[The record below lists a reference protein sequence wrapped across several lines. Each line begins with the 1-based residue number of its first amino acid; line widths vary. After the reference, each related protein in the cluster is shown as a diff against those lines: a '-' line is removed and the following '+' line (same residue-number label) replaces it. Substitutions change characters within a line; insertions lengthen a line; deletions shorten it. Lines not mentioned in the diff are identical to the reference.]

1 MNRIVSNRLLQ
12 NCVAALV
19 VLFFF
24 GVSMSAQ
31 DSRPTSRSSEEPSE
45 VRRLE
50 DAWKEAKKLHDKKLK
65 EATTGPE
72 RAELIRHPPDAEA
85 WHPKFWA
92 IVDRDP
98 GSADAFDALLVI
110 LKNAEGDEELRAVE
124 HLATRHSAA
133 VDFARLPK
141 ILAARSTPLTQKSVE
156 RLIGDIADRKFA
168 AWLAVDL
175 ARRLT
180 TASYVDMSE
189 ESQTARKE
197 AIRLWTRCRDE
208 FADAETSH
216 FPAEKTKDVAG
227 GYLFELE
234 HLALG
239 MKAPELIGTD
249 AENSKFAISDYR
261 GKVLCLIFWGFW
273 AGNYKTFRADEWVL
287 VDRYQNSPFG
297 LVGINTD
304 KDKKRIARAIVG
316 QDINWRIVLDGRNG
330 PLSTRWNI
338 RELPALFL
346 IDHEGV
352 IRRRD
357 VYDGDLY
364 DSIEALLAEAKA
376 ALEKTE

>member
-1 MNRIVSNRLLQ
+1 MITFLSSRNVSSGVALLLT
-12 NCVAALV
+12 V
-19 VLFFF
+19 FMID
-24 GVSMSAQ
+24 VSVIAQ
-31 DSRPTSRSSEEPSE
+31 DSRPTSGPTE

-50 DAWKEAKKLHDKKLK
+50 DEWSAAKKLHDQKLK
-65 EATTGPE
+65 AASTGAE

-85 WHPKFWA
+85 WNPKFWA

-98 GSADAFDALLVI
+98 KSGDAFDALLVI
-110 LKNAEGDEELRAVE
+110 LKNAEGDEETRAIDALTM
-124 HLATRHSAA
+124 HHRAA
-133 VDFARLPK
+133 PDFSRLPK
-141 ILAARSTPLTQKSVE
+141 ILAGRSTALAPASVE
-156 RLIGDIADRKFA
+156 RLIDSVADRKFA

-175 ARRLT
+175 ARRFT
-180 TASYVDMSE
+180 TASYADMSE
-189 ESQTARKE
+189 ESQAARKN
-197 AIRLWTRCRDE
+197 AVRLWTRCRDE
-208 FADAETSH
+208 FADFETS
-216 FPAEKTKDVAG
+216 FFSGEKTKSVAE

-239 MKAPELIGTD
+239 MKAPEMIGTD

-316 QDINWRIVLDGRNG
+316 QDINWRIVLDGRQG
-330 PLSTRWNI
+330 PLATRWNI
-338 RELPALFL
+338 REMPALFL
-346 IDHEGV
+346 IDHEGI

-364 DSIEALLAEAKA
+364 ESIEALLAEAKA
-376 ALEKTE
+376 ALERSE